1 MFSMLTILD
10 LLTFTKSNTTQTDG
24 KSNGIRMFDG
34 RGRLDAFIVKRGV
47 STTFWPQEGH
57 PRGHFLM
64 FYLPPGTYKR
74 EVSQHQNTLLKK
86 LMCSSPRAW
95 MQMHGLTAGKSL
107 LLGPDFAHR

>member
-74 EVSQHQNTLLKK
+74 EVSQHQKNIAQKAYVQFTTGLDADAWSNSRKITFVRSRL
-86 LMCSSPRAW
+86 CS
-95 MQMHGLTAGKSL
+95 
-107 LLGPDFAHR
+107 